1 MTTTTGGQP
10 APEAIGEAVL
20 GVRGVAFLR
29 PALTDLL
36 RSATTANASATATA
50 TARTGHRPPGAP
62 AHRVAG
68 IRITGTPHKGPAVE
82 IHVVVLRGHRPLDVA
97 RAVRAAVQAVYPA
110 TAQPI
115 PVTVTVTGIV

>member
-1 MTTTTGGQP
+1 MNTTTGGQP

-36 RSATTANASATATA
+36 RSATTAKAG
-50 TARTGHRPPGAP
+50 RRPPGAS
-62 AHRVAG
+62 AHRAAG
-68 IRITGTPHKGPAVE
+68 VRITGTPPKGPAVE

-97 RAVRAAVQAVYPA
+97 RAIRDAVQAVYPSM
-110 TAQPI
+110 AQTI